1 MQKAQFVVP
10 VDSAVNQTMDAL
22 YEVILIDDGSRDR
35 SAEILDEYVD
45 QYTYVRVIHQANQG
59 ITRTRENGIRAARG
73 EYIFWVDADDYADKH
88 LLAKTLPL
96 LESDADVVIYGTQ
109 YFCENGGRADNR
121 IRKNIM
127 DKINE
132 THCLQN

>member
-1 MQKAQFVVP
+1 MESEQR
-10 VDSAVNQTMDAL
+10 
-22 YEVILIDDGSRDR
+22 E
-35 SAEILDEYVD
+35 
-45 QYTYVRVIHQANQG
+45 AN
-59 ITRTRENGIRAARG
+59 
-73 EYIFWVDADDYADKH
+73 IFSGGDADDYADKH

-109 YFCENGGRADNR
+109 YFWENGGRADNR